1 MTTKSTLK
9 FSANLTMLFV
19 KESKEILGRYALAGK
34 YIFGH
39 LLEKLLNTLYTFHL
53 CKTVFLFARCKRP
66 LVKFQK
72 LRNASTTL
80 QSIMNAKLSKQR
92 F

>member
-39 LLEKLLNTLYTFHL
+39 LLEKLLFTYTPFIFVSFHEND
-53 CKTVFLFARCKRP
+53 P
-66 LVKFQK
+66 
-72 LRNASTTL
+72 
-80 QSIMNAKLSKQR
+80 
-92 F
+92 